1 LTDISRAVFI
11 SYASQDAEVAA
22 QICGALV
29 AAGIEV
35 WFDQSE
41 LRGGEAW
48 DQTIRQRIR
57 DCRLFVPIISTNSE
71 ARLEGYFR
79 REWKL
84 AADRMDDMA
93 SKVAFLLPVVTDDT
107 SSALAE
113 VPERFRQV
121 QWTFLPNGRASPEFV
136 NRVSA
141 LIGLKVPG
149 QNATKSSV
157 PTGVQITSGRRERWR
172 ALLPA
177 IGITLIFVAIAGGWI
192 LWRQE
197 MKPLQTVGE
206 ETATTEKSIAVLPFT
221 DLSEKHDQEYLA
233 DGISEEIIY
242 LLAKIPDLRVIGRT
256 SSFQFKG
263 KSEDLRKIGTALG
276 AAFVVE
282 GSVRRFSNRVR
293 VSAQLIDARDGSP
306 RWSETY
312 DREASD
318 AFTLQDEIT
327 SSLARA
333 LQLELSNSVALTEPG
348 LQGSAEAHEAFLRG
362 LHAFNRFDES
372 GFEDAVADF
381 KRALDFAPTFVPAAE
396 QLARTYCD
404 QPSWGFLPP
413 AIGYDRARAAA
424 NTVLQLDPHSS
435 VGHTVLA
442 CVYLWYDWDWAAAQ
456 RESELAMKAAPRDVF
471 TLVIAAEYR
480 QAVGEWSDAVRLCEA
495 AKAIDPLTA
504 SIFQNAGQI
513 YLRWGR
519 YAEAE
524 SSARRALQIS
534 STYAGGHSDLGKA
547 LIMAGKATEA
557 VTEMQNE
564 PVEAF
569 RLGGLALVF
578 EALHRNKEALAAL
591 QSLVA
596 AHASDSAF
604 AIAEVYSYGGQKDK
618 ALEWLDRAYVQK
630 DIQLWGIKDDPFLRG
645 FKGDPRY
652 LTFLRKMN
660 LLE

>member
-11 SYASQDAEVAA
+11 SYASQDAEAA
-22 QICGALV
+22 ARICGALV

-57 DCRLFVPIISTNSE
+57 DCRLFVPVISAYSE

-93 SKVAFLLPVVTDDT
+93 SKLAFLLPVVIDDT
-107 SSALAE
+107 PSASAE

-121 QWTFLPNGRASPEFV
+121 QWTHLPNGSVSPEFV

-141 LIGLKVPG
+141 LIGLEVPS
-149 QNATKSSV
+149 QNATKMSV
-157 PTGVQITSGRRERWR
+157 PTGVQITSGRRKRWR
-172 ALLPA
+172 ALWPT
-177 IGITLIFVAIAGGWI
+177 IGITSILVAIAGSWI
-192 LWRQE
+192 LWHQE
-197 MKPLQTVGE
+197 IKLPQTVISR
-206 ETATTEKSIAVLPFT
+206 TSATVKSIAVLPFS

-242 LLAKIPDLRVIGRT
+242 ALSKIPDLRVIGRT

-263 KSEDLRKIGTALG
+263 KSEDLRKIGTALD
-276 AAFVVE
+276 AAFLVE
-282 GSVRRFSNRVR
+282 GSVRRFNNRVR

-312 DREASD
+312 DRESSD
-318 AFTLQDEIT
+318 ALTLQDEIT

-333 LQLELSNSVALTEPG
+333 LQLELSNAVALAEPN

-362 LHAFNRFDES
+362 LHAFNRFDED

-381 KRALDFAPTFVPAAE
+381 KRALELAPMFAPAAE

-404 QPSWGFLPP
+404 QPSWGFSPP
-413 AIGYDRARAAA
+413 AIGYERARAAA
-424 NTVLQLDPHSS
+424 NAVLQLEPHSS

-442 CVYLWYDWDWAAAQ
+442 CVYLWYDWDWTAAR

-471 TLVIAAEYR
+471 TLLIAAEYH

-495 AKAIDPLTA
+495 AKAFDPLTA
-504 SIFQNAGQI
+504 SIFQNAGQV

-524 SSARRALQIS
+524 SAARRVLQIS

-547 LIMAGKATEA
+547 LIMAGKAAEA

-591 QSLVA
+591 ESLVA
-596 AHASDSAF
+596 GHAADAAF
-604 AIAEVYSYGGQKDK
+604 AIAEAYSYGGQKDK
-618 ALEWLDRAYVQK
+618 ALEWLDRAYTQK

-645 FKGDPRY
+645 LKGDLRY
-652 LTFLRKMN
+652 LIFLRKMN